1 MIYATIQKKIN
12 HSTSLLSGIIVSM
25 NNYEQFEKVYSVLN
39 DAQRQAV
46 DTIEGPVMV
55 IAGPGTG
62 KTQILTLR
70 IANILKQ
77 DGMEPENIL
86 ALTFTNAAAYN
97 MRQRLSG
104 IVGSELAYRVKIA
117 TFHSFAEDTMKQFPE
132 YFPQFHGARL
142 ISPVEQIEM
151 IEQIVDEMP
160 HLEHFSKFKRRDST
174 IRDIAFAIGK
184 AKGEGETPDSLV
196 VRIHEKYETD
206 SEHPDMFYK
215 RAYKGFAKGD
225 IKPAELRK
233 IEARRDK
240 AIELANIY
248 RAYQDT
254 LIQNRQYDFAD
265 LILSFVM
272 ELESDSAF
280 QEDIQE
286 QYHYILVDEHQDTN
300 DAQNRILWGL
310 IDHPV
315 WEGKPNIFVVG
326 DTKQAIFRFAGASN
340 RSYDALLAKLPE
352 TQIIEL
358 GHNYRSHQNI
368 LDHAHALISQ
378 SEYHREEV
386 ALEAFF
392 DHGGVCQYRNF
403 QNYKME
409 ALWIAQ
415 DIKQRIESGEN
426 PDDMAVLYRN
436 NKDADDIRHLL
447 AVYNI
452 PTQDH
457 SKKDILK
464 DSTILKIVLL
474 MRAVYD
480 LDNDEALAKVL
491 FIDFLN
497 LDIYAVQKIINA
509 AKSAKKQTR
518 KRVYSLISDASRMKE
533 LDITAEQQQSFLD
546 LANMLAQAK
555 SESENQDMM
564 SFFSWFI
571 RESGVLAY
579 ILGRPDS
586 SQGIM
591 TVEKLF
597 DEIKKEAAARGALS
611 FEGAIEY
618 LHALQK
624 HHITMNLT
632 NSLSYGVQLMTFHG
646 SKGLEFDTVYIT
658 KALEKR
664 AMPDAIALPF
674 DSFNDGDSE
683 DERRLL
689 YVAITR
695 AKKECHLS
703 SYIID
708 SQGKEKSPSS
718 LIADIPAI
726 EHVDMTQW
734 EDAHMQDI
742 VDFFAEEQN
751 HIASLLDKEYV
762 TNLFFSKQLSV
773 SALNN
778 YMESPLKY
786 FFRNL
791 VALPE
796 ARSHFLDFG
805 NLIHE
810 TLELYFDAAM
820 RGMGIPDLKV
830 LRTSFDTVLGRNVY
844 YAEFEER
851 GWNILEAYVKN
862 YHREF
867 AIPSDN
873 EKRVSGI
880 SFGKFGDH
888 ELLLSGVIDKITRD
902 EDGRFTVWDYKTG
915 RAYSDM
921 DKGRKDK
928 LKRQATFY
936 KILLRDAF
944 GGKYDFARAV
954 FDFVEPNKKGEY
966 EQAVFEITDAD
977 MEQLQEEINMLVR
990 DILDGTLLDKDFS
1003 QDAGNEDLLAFLEVM
1018 RSPTEVVQGS
1028 LFE

>member
-1 MIYATIQKKIN
+1 MNTNDQFDTMYTMLNTAQK
-12 HSTSLLSGIIVSM
+12 
-25 NNYEQFEKVYSVLN
+25 
-39 DAQRQAV
+39 QAV
-46 DTIEGPVMV
+46 DTIDGPVMV
-55 IAGPGTG
+55 VAGPGTG

-97 MRQRLSG
+97 MRQRLAG

-132 YFPQFHGARL
+132 YFPQFYGARL

-151 IEQIVDEMP
+151 IESIVDDIKN
-160 HLEHFSKFKRRDST
+160 LEHFSKFKRRDST

-184 AKGEGETPDSLV
+184 AKGEGETPDTLTA
-196 VRIHEKYETD
+196 RIHERFDEDK
-206 SEHPDMFYK
+206 EHPDMFYK

-225 IKPAELRK
+225 IKPTELRK

-240 AIELANIY
+240 AIELAEIY
-248 RAYQDT
+248 RVYQES
-254 LIQNRQYDFAD
+254 LLQHQQYDFAD
-265 LILSFVM
+265 LILSFVT
-272 ELESDSAF
+272 ELESDSSF
-280 QEDIQE
+280 QEDLQE

-340 RSYDALLAKLPE
+340 QSYEALLAKLPE

-358 GHNYRSHQNI
+358 EHNYRSHQNI

-378 SEYHREEV
+378 SPYHSEEV

-392 DHGGVCQYRNF
+392 DHGGTCQYRNF

-415 DIKQRIESGEN
+415 DIKRRTASGEN
-426 PDDMAVLYRN
+426 PDDIAVLYRN

-464 DSTILKIVLL
+464 EPTILKIVLL
-474 MRAVYD
+474 MRAVHD
-480 LDNDEALAKVL
+480 LDNDEAIAKML
-491 FIDFLN
+491 FIDFLR

-518 KRVYSLISDASRMKE
+518 KRIYSLITDASRMKE
-533 LDITAEQQQSFLD
+533 LDIADQQQEQFLN
-546 LANMLAQAK
+546 LADMLARAK
-555 SESENQDMM
+555 SESENQDMI

-571 RESGVLAY
+571 RESGVLSY
-579 ILGRPDS
+579 VLGRSDS

-591 TVEKLF
+591 AIEKLF
-597 DEIKKEAAARGALS
+597 DEIKKEAAARGVLS
-611 FEGAIEY
+611 FQDAIDY
-618 LHALQK
+618 LNALQK
-624 HHITMNLT
+624 HHITMNLS
-632 NSLSYGVQLMTFHG
+632 NSLSHGVQLMTFHG
-646 SKGLEFDTVYIT
+646 SKGLEFDTVYII
-658 KALEKR
+658 KALDKR

-674 DSFNDGDSE
+674 NSFNDGDNE

-695 AKKECHLS
+695 AKKECHIS
-703 SYIID
+703 SHVID
-708 SQGKEKSPSS
+708 AQGKEKNASS
-718 LIADIPAI
+718 LIADISDI
-726 EHVDMTQW
+726 EHVDMTAW
-734 EDAHMQDI
+734 EGSHMQDI

-751 HIASLLDKEYV
+751 HVASLMDREYI
-762 TNLFFSKQLSV
+762 TKLFFSKQLSV

-820 RGMGIPDLKV
+820 RGMEIPDLQV
-830 LRTSFDTVLGRNVY
+830 LKTSFENVLERNTY

-862 YHREF
+862 YHKEF
-867 AIPSDN
+867 TIPSDN

-880 SFGKFGDH
+880 SFGTFGDH
-888 ELLLSGVIDKITRD
+888 ELLLSGVVDKITR
-902 EDGRFTVWDYKTG
+902 EGDGRFTVWDYKTG

-921 DKGRKDK
+921 DKTRKEK

-944 GGKYDFARAV
+944 GGKYDFARAI
-954 FDFVEPNKKGEY
+954 FDFIEPNSKGEY

-977 MEQLQEEINMLVR
+977 VEQLQGEINMLVQ
-990 DILDGTLLDKDFS
+990 DILDGTLLEKDFS
-1003 QDAGNEDLLAFLEVM
+1003 QDPGNEDLLAFLEVM
-1018 RSPTEVVQGS
+1018 KGEVVQGS

>member
-1 MIYATIQKKIN
+1 
-12 HSTSLLSGIIVSM
+12 M
-25 NNYEQFEKVYSVLN
+25 NNNEQFQKMYTLLN

-46 DTIEGPVMV
+46 DAIEGPVMV
-55 IAGPGTG
+55 VAGPGTG

-77 DGMEPENIL
+77 DGMDPENIL

-97 MRQRLSG
+97 MRQRLAS

-117 TFHSFAEDTMKQFPE
+117 TFHSFAEDTIKQFPE

-151 IEQIVDEMP
+151 IESIVDTLP
-160 HLEHFSKFKRRDST
+160 GLEHFSKFKRRDST

-184 AKGEGETPDSLV
+184 AKGEGETSDGLIQ
-196 VRIHEKYETD
+196 RIHDQYNID
-206 SEHPDMFYK
+206 REHPDMFYK
-215 RAYKGFAKGD
+215 RANKNKGIQQGD
-225 IKPAELRK
+225 MKPAEMRR
-233 IEARRDK
+233 IESRRDK
-240 AIELANIY
+240 SLELAAIY
-248 RAYQDT
+248 CMYQDSLT
-254 LIQNRQYDFAD
+254 SNHQYDFAD
-265 LILSFVM
+265 LILSFVT
-272 ELESDSAF
+272 EIESDSSF
-280 QEDIQE
+280 QEDLQE

-300 DAQNRILWGL
+300 DAQNLILWGL

-315 WEGKPNIFVVG
+315 WEGNPNIFVVG
-326 DTKQAIFRFAGASN
+326 DSKQAIFRFAGASN
-340 RSYDALLAKLPE
+340 RSYDALLERLPN
-352 TQIIEL
+352 TTIIEL

-378 SEYHREEV
+378 SSHHAEEI

-392 DHGGVCQYRNF
+392 DHGGTCQYRNF
-403 QNYKME
+403 QNYKTE
-409 ALWIAQ
+409 GLWIAQ

-426 PDDMAVLYRN
+426 PDDIAVLYRN

-452 PTQDH
+452 PIQDH

-464 DSTILKIVLL
+464 DPIILKIVLL
-474 MRAVYD
+474 MRVVHD
-480 LDNDEALAKVL
+480 LDNDEALAKAL
-491 FIDFLN
+491 FIDFLK
-497 LDIYAVQKIINA
+497 LDIYSVQKIINA

-518 KRVYSLISDASRMKE
+518 KRVYSLISDASRMKD
-533 LDITAEQQQSFLD
+533 LDISVEQQQAFIE
-546 LANMLAQAK
+546 LANMLGRAK
-555 SESENQDMM
+555 IESENQDMM
-564 SFFSWFI
+564 TFFSWFI
-571 RESGVLAY
+571 RESGILAY
-579 ILGRPDS
+579 ILGRSDS

-597 DEIKKEAAARGALS
+597 DEIKKEAAARGELS
-611 FEGAIEY
+611 FQDAIDY

-632 NSLSYGVQLMTFHG
+632 NSLSHGVQLMTFHG

-658 KALEKR
+658 KAIHKR
-664 AMPDAIALPF
+664 SMPDAIALPF
-674 DSFNDGDSE
+674 DNFSDGDNE

-695 AKKECHLS
+695 AKKECYIS
-703 SYIID
+703 SYTLD
-708 SQGKEKSPSS
+708 AQGKEKSPSPLVS
-718 LIADIPAI
+718 DIPDI
-726 EHVDMTQW
+726 EHVDMLDW
-734 EDAHMQDI
+734 EDAHIKDI
-742 VDFFAEEQN
+742 ADFFAEEHN
-751 HIASLLDKEYV
+751 HIQNLMDKEYII
-762 TNLFFSKQLSV
+762 NLFFSKQLSV

-810 TLELYFDAAM
+810 TLELNFDAAM
-820 RGMGIPDLKV
+820 RGMEIPDLKV
-830 LRTSFDTVLGRNVY
+830 LKTSFDTVLERNSY
-844 YAEFEER
+844 YVEFEEP

-862 YHREF
+862 YHKEF
-867 AIPSDN
+867 DIPSDN

-888 ELLLSGVIDKITRD
+888 ELILSGVVDKITRD
-902 EDGRFTVWDYKTG
+902 KDGRFTVWDYKTG

-954 FDFVEPNKKGEY
+954 FDFIEPNKKGEY

-977 MEQLQEEINMLVR
+977 IEQLQEEINTLVR

-1018 RSPTEVVQGS
+1018 RIPAEVVQGS